1 MKNENQDN
9 KNPSKSKPA
18 FWTLRRAIVAF
29 VVGVFAAAFLY
40 PLFVREIVAK
50 FFGKFDAFY
59 WEKYGQ
65 FGDSFGFVTAIFAC
79 AAFFL
84 LLKTYKVQQE
94 ELRETREVMSR
105 QKFETTFFN
114 ILNLYSK
121 SVDDFYGHASMHHYV
136 GKREIEGYAENFL
149 DFFHHLATCSIHG
162 LVSDSNPNS
171 NYIDRENIEAFSKY
185 GDFMAL
191 HRHYCIFRT
200 LSDLCDKNLSS
211 AEEKCAYVEIAF
223 SILSYEEIVF
233 FSSYCLLE
241 NHKSEKDFF
250 ANYFS
255 RNDLRKSAVRSET
268 EASDIT
274 KWLAGQFIK
283 QDAPKI

>member
-1 MKNENQDN
+1 MKN
-9 KNPSKSKPA
+9 KNLSQSKSA
-18 FWTLRRAIVAF
+18 IRVWAIRVAVFVGCAIVAA
-29 VVGVFAAAFLY
+29 VVAIAY
-40 PLFVREIVAK
+40 PFIVHRIMDQ
-50 FFGKFDAFY
+50 FFGDSSY

-121 SVDDFYGHASMHHYV
+121 SVDDFYGYADGRYYV
-136 GKREIEGYAENFL
+136 GKKEIKGYAKKFL
-149 DFFHHLATCSIHG
+149 DFFRQLAMCSIFG
-162 LVSDSNPNS
+162 FVSDSNSNS
-171 NYIDRENIEAFSKY
+171 NSIDQENIEFLSKY

-255 RNDLRKSAVRSET
+255 RNDLRKSAVRSAT
-268 EASDIT
+268 EASYIT

-283 QDAPKI
+283 QDASEI